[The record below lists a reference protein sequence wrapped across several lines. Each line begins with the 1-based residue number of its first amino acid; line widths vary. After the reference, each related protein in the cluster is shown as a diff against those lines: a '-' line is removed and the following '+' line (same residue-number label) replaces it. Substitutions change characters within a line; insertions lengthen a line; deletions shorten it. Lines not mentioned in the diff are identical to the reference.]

1 MNLSFRS
8 IQILFLVGVIALTV
22 IDAKRLGQ
30 PGRNAVVV
38 EDEEAAATTVVDD
51 AARQL
56 QPGEPNYGLT
66 PSEHQTL
73 YGYMDEAGWYGN
85 EYYDGGNYARG
96 KYGDPWGNPM
106 FYASNPQL
114 NQGGGRGGG
123 RGNWN
128 NGRGNGRGNNGRGN
142 VYYEEEQYAYG
153 PNGGY
158 YEEEQYYG
166 GRNGGGYYQQDY
178 YSNNGRGQNNYGYAA
193 GRGANGGYAYGGY
206 GAQGGY
212 AAYGYGNNNNYY
224 YNQGW

>member
-38 EDEEAAATTVVDD
+38 EDEEAAATTVVDVD
-51 AARQL
+51 ARQL

-66 PSEHQTL
+66 PSEHQQL
-73 YGYMDEAGWYGN
+73 YGYMDGPGWYGN
-85 EYYDGGNYARG
+85 EYYDGGDYARG
-96 KYGDPWGNPM
+96 RYGAPWGNPM

-114 NQGGGRGGG
+114 NQGGRGGG

-178 YSNNGRGQNNYGYAA
+178 YSNNGRGNSYGYAA
-193 GRGANGGYAYGGY
+193 GYGPQGGYAYGGY
-206 GAQGGY
+206 GPQGGY
-212 AAYGYGNNNNYY
+212 AYGYGNNNGNY